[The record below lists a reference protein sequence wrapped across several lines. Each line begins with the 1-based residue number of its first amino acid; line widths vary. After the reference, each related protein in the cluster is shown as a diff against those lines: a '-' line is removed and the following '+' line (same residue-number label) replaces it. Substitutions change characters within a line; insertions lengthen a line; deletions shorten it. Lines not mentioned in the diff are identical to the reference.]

1 MIDPRELF
9 GKAIDYLRGRKR
21 AYVDTFSNPVGQ
33 VVLADLIS
41 YCRVLDNNFDANS
54 RVHAYYE
61 GRRDVALRILHH
73 LNLPSQT
80 LYKMYDAARAAKLV
94 KED

>member
-1 MIDPRELF
+1 MDPKTLF
-9 GKAIDYLRGRKR
+9 GKALDLLRGRKR
-21 AYVDTFSNPVGQ
+21 AYQDTFTNPVGQ
-33 VVLADLIS
+33 IVLSDLLK
-41 YCRVLDNNFDANS
+41 YCRVLSNNFDADP

-80 LYKMYDAARAAKLV
+80 LYKMYDAARAANLV